1 MSFAA
6 NEVLKDEVL
15 RYLGY
20 SADCGDDIKRTV
32 DGYIKDAVYRL
43 DEIAGAEVD
52 YDTDRHARTLLK
64 DFCRYLNAH
73 AIEYFEENFKSQLGS
88 LHWNYR
94 VKEFQGNET
103 N

>member
-1 MSFAA
+1 MSYTVTD
-6 NEVLKDEVL
+6 ELKNDVL

-20 SADCGDDIKRTV
+20 STDCGEDIKRIV

-43 DEIAGAEVD
+43 DEIAGTEVD

-73 AIEYFEENFKSQLGS
+73 AIEYFEENFKSQLSS
-88 LHWNYR
+88 LHLNYR
-94 VKEFQGNET
+94 VKEVRQNEGN
-103 N
+103 

>member
-1 MSFAA
+1 MSFVA
-6 NEVLKDEVL
+6 NDVLKDEVL

-20 SADCGDDIKRTV
+20 STDCDENIKKNV
-32 DGYIKDAVYRL
+32 DGFIEDAVYRL

-52 YDTDRHARTLLK
+52 YDKDRHARTLLK
-64 DFCRYLNAH
+64 DYCRYLNSH

-88 LHWNYR
+88 LHWIYR
-94 VKEFQGNET
+94 VKEVQGNEE

>member
-1 MSFAA
+1 MGFVAD
-6 NEVLKDEVL
+6 EVLKAEVL

-20 SADCGDDIKRTV
+20 STNCDEDTKKNV
-32 DGYIKDAVYRL
+32 DGFIEDAVYRL

-52 YDTDRHARTLLK
+52 YNVDRHARTLLK
-64 DFCRYLNAH
+64 DYCRYLNSH

-94 VKEFQGNET
+94 VKEFQGNEG